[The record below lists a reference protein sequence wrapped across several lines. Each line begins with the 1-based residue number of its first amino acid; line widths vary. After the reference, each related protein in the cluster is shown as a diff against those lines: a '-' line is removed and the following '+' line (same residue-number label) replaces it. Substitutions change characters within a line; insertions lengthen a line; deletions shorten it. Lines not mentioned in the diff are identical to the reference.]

1 MQGLVKSKKFE
12 IWIQVQI
19 IDKFIKLEL
28 PKKPQNF

>member
-28 PKKPQNF
+28 PKKPQKF